1 MPLLMDRLSLFPLAP
16 RARRRLFL
24 LGTATALA
32 AGCTLITDV
41 DRSKIPLPP
50 VVAPDPQLDAGPESD
65 AGTPPESVDDAGAPS
80 DAGTDAAVSD
90 AGDAGAQR
98 ADAQADGG

>member
-1 MPLLMDRLSLFPLAP
+1 MQLLMDRLSLFV
-16 RARRRLFL
+16 RDTRSRVFL
-24 LGTATALA
+24 LAAVTALA

-50 VVAPDPQLDAGPESD
+50 VVAPDPQFDAGPQAD
-65 AGTPPESVDDAGAPS
+65 AGTPPVSTDDAGAAS
-80 DAGTDAAVSD
+80 DAGTDAAASD
-90 AGDAGAQR
+90 AGDASAPL